1 MYKTL
6 NKYLSLLLILTI
18 FSFSLMANEPD
29 KKIIQQVAVN
39 FYENLIK
46 IEKSE
51 KSTEIL
57 EIMEHSLNST
67 ICYYT
72 VCFVGGGYV
81 NIASSYSS
89 VPILSYSLNGRFSP
103 IEKAPP
109 AYQDW
114 MESYKIQI
122 YDAILNQ
129 IDNTAT
135 LGKWEKLLKK
145 EQATRLTVI
154 NPLTTS
160 KWGQSYTN
168 DGHCPG
174 YNSLASSN
182 IGCACNHCAIGCVA
196 IAMAQI
202 MYYWKHPLN
211 KGFYNYYDW
220 CFMRDELISDNGTN
234 PTFAKE
240 QEAISSLTYACAESV
255 GMNYCSDGCGSGATT
270 SDAVDALVYS
280 FGYHGDADYR
290 RKWWYSNTA
299 WKNFI
304 KSDLD
309 NRQPIIYRGEGSG
322 GHAFICDGY
331 DERSDGDYFHF
342 NWGWY
347 GAYSDDWFTLDNLTP
362 GNQHNYTDSQA
373 AIFHIKPEPS
383 AYIDYCRVG
392 VNLFNLY
399 LSYYSTGG
407 TKKPWEIVPENM
419 QDLISCNSSAPENW
433 NTIPTGVTA
442 NYIAHNRII
451 LKEGFKIE
459 SGANFLVKIETCLNC
474 DSKNKLESKV
484 EPAYQAVMLGFDQ
497 GKNDNQD
504 SDKEDNIIIEVYPNP
519 SNGNFNILVNNLS
532 LIAPFSIEITDFLG
546 KTVFY
551 KKDIIN
557 SITDVHLESNERGIF
572 FVFINFRNSTIVK
585 KVITN

>member
-1 MYKTL
+1 MYKIQ

-135 LGKWEKLLKK
+135 IGKWEKLLKK
-145 EQATRLTVI
+145 EQATRLTII

-160 KWGQSYTN
+160 KWGQSYAN

-182 IGCACNHCAIGCVA
+182 IGCACNHCSIGCVA

-211 KGFYNYYDW
+211 KGFYTYYDW
-220 CFMRDELISDNGTN
+220 CFMKDELIADNGDN

-240 QEAISSLTYACAESV
+240 QEAISRLTYACAESV
-255 GMNYCSDGCGSGATT
+255 GMSYCSNNCGSGAFTT
-270 SDAVDALVYS
+270 NAVVPLIYN
-280 FGYHGDADYR
+280 FGYHEDADYR
-290 RKWWYSNTA
+290 RKWWYNNTT

-322 GHAFICDGY
+322 EHAFICDGY
-331 DERSDGDYFHF
+331 DERNDGDYFHF

-347 GAYSDDWFTLDNLTP
+347 GAYFDEWFTLDNLTP
-362 GNQHNYTDSQA
+362 GSNNYTDKQA

-383 AYIDYCRVG
+383 AYFDYCRVG

-399 LSYYSTGG
+399 LAYYNAGG
-407 TKKPWEIVPENM
+407 TRNPWEIVPETM
-419 QDLISCNSSAPENW
+419 QDLISCTSSAPENW

-451 LKEGFKIE
+451 LKEGFKVE
-459 SGANFLVKIETCLNC
+459 SGAHFLVKIEPCLNC

-484 EPAYQAVMLGFDQ
+484 EPAFQAVMPGFDK
-497 GKNDNQD
+497 GKNNNQD
-504 SDKEDNIIIEVYPNP
+504 SDKEDNIKIQVYPNP
-519 SNGNFNILVNNLS
+519 SNGNFNISANNFGQ
-532 LIAPFSIEITDFLG
+532 IVPYSIEITDILG

-551 KKDIIN
+551 KKAVIN
-557 SITDVHLESNERGIF
+557 NITEVHLESHERGMF
-572 FVFINFRNSTIVK
+572 FVFINFKNSSIVK
-585 KVITN
+585 KVITY